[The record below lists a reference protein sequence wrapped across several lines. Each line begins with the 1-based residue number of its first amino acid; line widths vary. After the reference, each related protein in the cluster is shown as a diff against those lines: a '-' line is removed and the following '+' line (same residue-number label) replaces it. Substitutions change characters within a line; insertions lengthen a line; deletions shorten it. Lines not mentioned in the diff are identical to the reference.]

1 MIKLDNLSKEYSSLS
16 RSTKVLHDINLE
28 ICRGEFIAILG
39 ASGSGKSTLMNII
52 GLLDNPT
59 SGSYLLH
66 GKNVGNYAQDDLADI
81 RNSKIGFVFQNFALL
96 NQYPVWYNVA
106 LPLHYRNQDLK
117 EIKRQACSYLDK
129 VGLLDLADAYPNT
142 LSGGQQQRVAC
153 ARALVVEPDII
164 LADEPTG
171 ALDSETGKK
180 LMEFFEYLNSTYNTT
195 ILLITH
201 DASVAACAGRK
212 IILNDGR
219 IVNGCGYDE

>member
-66 GKNVGNYAQDDLADI
+66 GENVDNYAQDDLADI

-153 ARALVVEPDII
+153 ARALVVEPDIV